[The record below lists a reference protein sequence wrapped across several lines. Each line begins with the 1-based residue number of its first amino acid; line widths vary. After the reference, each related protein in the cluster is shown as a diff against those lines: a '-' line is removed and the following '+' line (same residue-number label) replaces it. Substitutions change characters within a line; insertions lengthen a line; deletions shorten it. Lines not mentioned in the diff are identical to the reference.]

1 MITSTHMVALPTSR
15 RSFLKAVAAGT
26 SLLSAQPNRPN
37 ILFIQTDDQRFDD
50 LGCYGNTVIKTPH
63 IDQLA
68 KDGILFR
75 NHFVTTS
82 ICCCSRASILTGQY
96 MRRHGV
102 TDFLTPLTAAQFAE
116 TYPAILRRE
125 GYRTAFLGKY
135 AIGNPTGERKALA
148 LPETEFDYWLGF
160 PQSINFKQTV
170 DGTVRHL
177 TPLIADKTI
186 EFLAATPASKPFCI
200 SLNFKEPH
208 GPWNYMD
215 PDRPNRYEDAAVK
228 PPNTYTRQA
237 FEELPAFL
245 RKSLNGTENGQWPG
259 NPEKKFLDD
268 VRTCYHLVTGVDAAV
283 GRIMEALRQS
293 GRDQNT
299 VVIFTSDNGSLRGA
313 HGLWGKWIPYEESI
327 RVPLIIR
334 DPRLP
339 TSQRGSSREQ
349 ITLNIDIAP
358 TLLQIA
364 GLPPTARMQGRN
376 LAPIIA
382 NPKVAWRGEFF
393 YEHSYTPDP
402 PRLPI
407 PPSEAVR
414 TSQWKYIRYTTQK
427 PVYEQLFDLK
437 ADPEERQNLVA
448 NPGHKKTLDRF
459 RTRWAALRAAAT

>member
-1 MITSTHMVALPTSR
+1 MAVIPNSR
-15 RSFLKAVAAGT
+15 RSFLKTVAAGT
-26 SLLSAQPNRPN
+26 SLLSAQPNSPN

-63 IDQLA
+63 IDRLA

-75 NHFVTTS
+75 NHFVTTA
-82 ICCCSRASILTGQY
+82 ICCRSRASILTGQY

-102 TDFLTPLTAAQFAE
+102 TDFATPLTAAQFAE
-116 TYPAILRRE
+116 TYPAILRRQ

-135 AIGNPTGERKALA
+135 AIGSPTGAGKALA
-148 LPETEFDYWLGF
+148 LPEAEFDYWLGF

-177 TPLIADKTI
+177 TPLMAEKTI
-186 EFLAATPASKPFCI
+186 EFLASTPATKPFCI

-215 PDRPNRYEDAAVK
+215 PDRPSRYEDASVK
-228 PPNTYTRQA
+228 PPNSYTRQA
-237 FEELPAFL
+237 FEELPTFL
-245 RKSLNGTENGQWPG
+245 RKSLNGTEDGQWP
-259 NPEKKFLDD
+259 NHPDKKFLAD
-268 VRTCYHLVTGVDAAV
+268 VRTCYHLVTGVAAAV

-299 VVIFTSDNGSLRGA
+299 VVIFTSDNGSMRGA

-327 RVPLIIR
+327 RAPLIIR
-334 DPRLP
+334 DPRLSA
-339 TSQRGSSREQ
+339 SQRGTSREQ

-358 TLLQIA
+358 TLLQLA

-382 NPKVAWRGEFF
+382 NPKGAWRGEFF
-393 YEHSYTPDP
+393 YEHTYNTAP

-448 NPGHKKTLDRF
+448 NPDHKKTLDRL
-459 RTRWAALRAAAT
+459 RTRWAALRAAAS